1 MHHTIIVKASYAK
14 HGNVPPKDVAAEASL
29 HGIISDGG
37 GMVIGQRS
45 RVPMYEHW
53 FVAGSTAD
61 ADLFRREVQ
70 KLGYDVILLDP

>member
-1 MHHTIIVKASYAK
+1 MHHTIIVKAPWEK
-14 HGNVPPKDVAAEASL
+14 NGNVAPRDVAAEASRL
-29 HGIISDGG
+29 GIMDDGG